1 MADHSPRRFRDGGV
15 SLRCRLHR
23 DGGTAAGLVELH
35 LPFGQREQGV
45 ISAHTDIVARV
56 ELRAP
61 LAYQDVAWNDRFA
74 TEFLDAE
81 ALADGIATVA

>member
-1 MADHSPRRFRDGGV
+1 MAGHSPKRSRDCGV
-15 SLRCRLHR
+15 PLRCRLHR
-23 DGGTAAGLVELH
+23 DGGTVASLVELH

-61 LAYQDVAWNDRFA
+61 LAYQDVARNDRFA
-74 TEFLDAE
+74 AKFLDAE
-81 ALADGIATVA
+81 ALSVAIASGA